1 MRHTLVNN
9 SVGILA
15 STLKFH
21 SIQWNARTTSLPSI
35 VSPRARHDRGA
46 VPRRGANAGVQPC
59 DAVFSASWKIF
70 FSRNLSYWR
79 PFNPCFGGSN
89 CLVSGSKN
97 SRRSAARTF
106 VILSKVF
113 SYESTFKV
121 RKYLFVQYVYVV
133 LHVYSGT
140 HKQLLYTRTTIH
152 ELAYTYT
159 FIGPTVTTN
168 VQYHTS
174 EGSFLSV
181 FCTSG
186 RKYGNRYLRTFVY
199 VYCTLLTTYLF
210 IRPSKVIRRY

>member
-1 MRHTLVNN
+1 MRAQCEH
-9 SVGILA
+9 
-15 STLKFH
+15 
-21 SIQWNARTTSLPSI
+21 ARAVRKKAQLRGTI
-35 VSPRARHDRGA
+35 VSCAIS
-46 VPRRGANAGVQPC
+46 PRRGANAGVQPC

-168 VQYHTS
+168 VQYS
-174 EGSFLSV
+174 IIPPKVVFWVFFVLPDGSIDTEV
-181 FCTSG
+181 G
-186 RKYGNRYLRTFVY
+186 HRYLRTFVY

>member
-1 MRHTLVNN
+1 MTVARCRGAAPMPAFSPATL
-9 SVGILA
+9 
-15 STLKFH
+15 F
-21 SIQWNARTTSLPSI
+21 
-35 VSPRARHDRGA
+35 SPRAEKYFLVEILVIGDRLTHA
-46 VPRRGANAGVQPC
+46 LGVQT
-59 DAVFSASWKIF
+59 VS
-70 FSRNLSYWR
+70 SRGQRTRGGQLHVPLSY
-79 PFNPCFGGSN
+79 FQKYF
-89 CLVSGSKN
+89 
-97 SRRSAARTF
+97 RTK
-106 VILSKVF
+106 VLSKYF
-113 SYESTFKV
+113 RTKV
-121 RKYLFVQYVYVV
+121 LSKYLFVQYVYVV